1 MSNPHDFN
9 LLVSTFTAWNFET
22 GGPAMPKF
30 CRANISRTE
39 TGHAVQDKEGY
50 IERLVKH
57 PAFDIFFTLIV
68 ITNSLFI
75 GIELQ
80 VSVDNPEGPPPLA
93 IQSMLYLYTFLFLLE
108 LVLRTAA
115 GGLKYLFG
123 EEWTWA
129 WLDVFIVST
138 SLWEV
143 TIQAPSRIM
152 EVFP

>member
-1 MSNPHDFN
+1 
-9 LLVSTFTAWNFET
+9 
-22 GGPAMPKF
+22 MPKS
-30 CRANISRTE
+30 CRAHVTRTE
-39 TGHAVQDKEGY
+39 TGHTIQDKEGC

-57 PAFDIFFTLIV
+57 PAFDLFFTLIV

-80 VSVDNPEGPPPLA
+80 VSVDNPEETPPPT
-93 IQSMLYLYTFLFLLE
+93 IQFMLYLYTFLFLLE

-123 EEWTWA
+123 EDWTWA
-129 WLDVFIVST
+129 WLDVFIVTT

-143 TIQAPSRIM
+143 TIQAPSRISI
-152 EVFP
+152 F